1 MEYRPTEWDA
11 RAQQLWRSLDVY
23 RADFPSDRKPFYVL
37 DMFPYP
43 SGAGLHVGHPLGY
56 IASDIV
62 SRFKRHQG
70 FNVLHPMGFDA
81 FGLPAE
87 QYAIQT
93 GQHPAV
99 TTETNIERYR
109 EQLNRL
115 GLGFDWSREVQTCDP
130 DYYRWTQWIF
140 IQLFGAWYNKAVERA
155 EPIETLVAHLT
166 ARGTEGLN
174 AACHGEPTCT
184 AAEWAAMDAAQREA
198 LLQHFRL
205 AYRSESL
212 VNWCPALGTVLAN
225 DEVVNGLSER
235 GGHPVIQKPMLQWSM
250 RISAFAQRLL
260 DGLDELNWS
269 DSIKESQRHWIGRSQ
284 GARIRFKVLTRSAGE
299 VGEVGEVGKVG
310 KVGEVGQGTN
320 EPISSGANE
329 LTSQRASELTSQRAN
344 ELTSQRANELTSQ
357 RANELTS
364 QRANEL
370 TSQRANELTG
380 AAGDANVLE
389 VFSTRPDTIFGATFM
404 VVAPEHP
411 MLGAWTTEAQR
422 AEVEAY
428 CERAARRSERDRQAD
443 TKTVSGVC
451 TGTYVEHPFTGAPI
465 PVWTSDYVL
474 MGYGTGA
481 VMAVPGHDSRD
492 HALAKAMGL
501 PIVQVVASSEPVDVQ
516 AEAYE
521 AKSGRAMAS
530 GFLDGLS
537 TVEAI
542 DRAIAELEQRGLG
555 ERTVQYRLRDAVF
568 GRQRYWGEPIPIAYR
583 DGVPEALSVEELPL
597 KLPAVDKYLPTEDGE
612 PPLARA
618 ERWVSAEGLPLETTT
633 MPGWAGSSWY
643 FLRYMD
649 PKNSSAPVDRA
660 AADYWGQVD
669 LYVGGSEHATGHLLY
684 SRFWTH
690 ALHDLGHI
698 GFNEPFKRL
707 VNQGM
712 IQGIS
717 AFVHRIEG
725 THTVVSAELAGQYA
739 TQKLHVDVSLVNER
753 NEVDRD
759 ALRAW
764 MPSWAGTEFI
774 PAEGP
779 IKVEREVEK
788 MSKSKY
794 NVVNPDALADQYG
807 ADAVRLFEMFLGP
820 IEQSKPWDTQ
830 GMSGVVGFLK
840 KSVRLMDKIHGGEAT
855 PEELRT
861 LHQLIDKMQ
870 RDVETLSFNTSVS
883 AMMIAVNAW
892 GGIPRLA
899 QSTLRS
905 FAVLLEPF
913 APHTAEALWA
923 ELGGDG
929 SVVLAPYPVLNP
941 EYLVK
946 DSISYPV
953 QFNGKTRFQLEM
965 PASASA
971 AEVETAVMA
980 HEKTAHFLEGRSP
993 KKVIVVPGRIV
1004 NVVG

>member
-11 RAQQLWRSLDVY
+11 RAQQLWRTLNVY
-23 RADFPSDRKPFYVL
+23 RAEFPSNRKPFYVL

-140 IQLFGAWYNKAVERA
+140 LQLFGAWYNKAVERA
-155 EPIETLVAHLT
+155 EPIETLLAHLT

-174 AACHGEPTCT
+174 AACHGEPACT
-184 AAEWAAMDAAQREA
+184 AAEWAAMNAAQREA
-198 LLQHFRL
+198 LLQHYRL

-235 GGHPVIQKPMLQWSM
+235 GGHPVVQKPMLQWSM

-284 GARIRFKVLTRSAGE
+284 GARIRFNVLARGAGE
-299 VGEVGEVGKVG
+299 ATSNQQLVAGGAGEAREA
-310 KVGEVGQGTN
+310 E
-320 EPISSGANE
+320 
-329 LTSQRASELTSQRAN
+329 
-344 ELTSQRANELTSQ
+344 
-357 RANELTS
+357 
-364 QRANEL
+364 
-370 TSQRANELTG
+370 
-380 AAGDANVLE
+380 VLE

-411 MLGAWTTEAQR
+411 LLGAWTTEAQR
-422 AEVEAY
+422 ADVEAY

-443 TKTVSGVC
+443 TKTVSGVF

-501 PIVQVVASSEPVDVQ
+501 PIVQVVVSNEPVDVQ

-530 GFLDGLS
+530 DFLDGLS
-537 TVEAI
+537 TLEAI

-583 DGVPEALSVEELPL
+583 DGVPEGLPVEELPL

-649 PKNSSAPVDRA
+649 SANGSAPVDRA

-698 GFNEPFKRL
+698 GFREPFKRL

-725 THTVVSAELAGQYA
+725 TQTVVSAELAGQYA

-759 ALRAW
+759 ALKAW
-764 MPSWAGTEFI
+764 MPSWAQTEFI
-774 PAEGP
+774 PADGP
-779 IKVEREVEK
+779 FKVEREVEK

-840 KSVRLMDKIHGGEAT
+840 KSVRLMEKRHGGEASA
-855 PEELRT
+855 EELRT
-861 LHQLIDKMQ
+861 LHGLIDKLQ

-892 GGIPRLA
+892 SALPQLA
-899 QSTLRS
+899 ETTLRD

-923 ELGGDG
+923 ELGGEG
-929 SVVLAPYPVLNP
+929 SVVLAAYPVLKP

-946 DSISYPV
+946 DSVNYPV
-953 QFNGKTRFQLEM
+953 QFNGKTRFQLEL
-965 PASASA
+965 PASATA
-971 AEVETAVMA
+971 AEVEAEVMA
-980 HEKTAHFLEGRSP
+980 HEKTAHFLEGRQP

>member
-11 RAQQLWRSLDVY
+11 RAQQLWRTLNVY
-23 RADFPSDRKPFYVL
+23 RAEFPSDRKPFYVL

-140 IQLFGAWYNKAVERA
+140 LQLFGAWYNKAVERA
-155 EPIETLVAHLT
+155 EPIETLVAHLS
-166 ARGTEGLN
+166 AHGTNGLS
-174 AACHGEPTCT
+174 AACHGEPACT

-198 LLQHFRL
+198 LLQHYRL

-284 GARIRFKVLTRSAGE
+284 GARIRFKVLAGE
-299 VGEVGEVGKVG
+299 AREATSNQQLVAGGAGEAREA
-310 KVGEVGQGTN
+310 E
-320 EPISSGANE
+320 
-329 LTSQRASELTSQRAN
+329 
-344 ELTSQRANELTSQ
+344 
-357 RANELTS
+357 
-364 QRANEL
+364 
-370 TSQRANELTG
+370 
-380 AAGDANVLE
+380 VLE

-411 MLGAWTTEAQR
+411 LLGAWTTEAQR

-443 TKTVSGVC
+443 TKAVSGVF

-501 PIVQVVASSEPVDVQ
+501 PIVQVVASNEPVDVQ

-530 GFLDGLS
+530 DFLDGLS
-537 TVEAI
+537 TLEAI
-542 DRAIAELEQRGLG
+542 DRVVAELEQRGLG

-583 DGVPEALSVEELPL
+583 DGVPEGLPVAELPL
-597 KLPAVDKYLPTEDGE
+597 VLPAVDKYLPTEDGE

-633 MPGWAGSSWY
+633 MPGWAGSS
-643 FLRYMD
+643 
-649 PKNSSAPVDRA
+649 
-660 AADYWGQVD
+660 
-669 LYVGGSEHATGHLLY
+669 
-684 SRFWTH
+684 
-690 ALHDLGHI
+690 
-698 GFNEPFKRL
+698 
-707 VNQGM
+707 
-712 IQGIS
+712 
-717 AFVHRIEG
+717 
-725 THTVVSAELAGQYA
+725 
-739 TQKLHVDVSLVNER
+739 
-753 NEVDRD
+753 
-759 ALRAW
+759 
-764 MPSWAGTEFI
+764 
-774 PAEGP
+774 
-779 IKVEREVEK
+779 
-788 MSKSKY
+788 
-794 NVVNPDALADQYG
+794 
-807 ADAVRLFEMFLGP
+807 
-820 IEQSKPWDTQ
+820 
-830 GMSGVVGFLK
+830 
-840 KSVRLMDKIHGGEAT
+840 
-855 PEELRT
+855 
-861 LHQLIDKMQ
+861 
-870 RDVETLSFNTSVS
+870 
-883 AMMIAVNAW
+883 
-892 GGIPRLA
+892 
-899 QSTLRS
+899 
-905 FAVLLEPF
+905 
-913 APHTAEALWA
+913 
-923 ELGGDG
+923 
-929 SVVLAPYPVLNP
+929 
-941 EYLVK
+941 
-946 DSISYPV
+946 
-953 QFNGKTRFQLEM
+953 
-965 PASASA
+965 
-971 AEVETAVMA
+971 
-980 HEKTAHFLEGRSP
+980 
-993 KKVIVVPGRIV
+993 
-1004 NVVG
+1004 

>member
-11 RAQQLWRSLDVY
+11 RAQQLWRDLAVY
-23 RADFPSDRKPFYVL
+23 RADFPSDREPFYVL

-62 SRFKRHQG
+62 GRFMRHKG

-93 GQHPAV
+93 GQHPAA
-99 TTETNIERYR
+99 TTEANILRYR

-115 GLGFDWSREVQTCDP
+115 GLGFDWSREVQTCDA
-130 DYYRWTQWIF
+130 DYYRWTQWVF
-140 IQLFGAWYNKAVERA
+140 LELFNAWFNKGSARA
-155 EPIETLVAHLT
+155 ERIETLMEHLS
-166 ARGTEGLN
+166 ARGTEGLD
-174 AACHGEPTCT
+174 AACHGKPECS
-184 AAEWAAMDAAQREA
+184 AAEWGQMNAAEREA

-212 VNWCPALGTVLAN
+212 VNWCPKLGTVLAN

-235 GGHPVIQKPMLQWSM
+235 GGHPVVQKAMLQWSM

-260 DGLDELNWS
+260 DGLDDLNWS
-269 DSIKESQRHWIGRSQ
+269 ESIKETQRHWIGRSQ
-284 GARIRFKVLTRSAGE
+284 GARIAFKVLGGLGEAG
-299 VGEVGEVGKVG
+299 
-310 KVGEVGQGTN
+310 
-320 EPISSGANE
+320 
-329 LTSQRASELTSQRAN
+329 L
-344 ELTSQRANELTSQ
+344 
-357 RANELTS
+357 
-364 QRANEL
+364 
-370 TSQRANELTG
+370 
-380 AAGDANVLE
+380 LE
-389 VFSTRPDTIFGATFM
+389 VFTTRPDTIFGATFM
-404 VVAPEHP
+404 VLAPEHP
-411 MLGAWTTEAQR
+411 LLSEWTSPAQK
-422 AEVEAY
+422 AEVDAY
-428 CERAARRSERDRQAD
+428 RERAARRSERERQAD
-443 TKTVSGVC
+443 TKSVSGVF
-451 TGTYVEHPFTGAPI
+451 TGSYVEHPFTREPI
-465 PVWTSDYVL
+465 PIWTSDYVL
-474 MGYGTGA
+474 LGYGTGA

-501 PIVQVVASSEPVDVQ
+501 PIVQVVESTEPVDVQ
-516 AEAYE
+516 QEAFE

-530 GFLDGLS
+530 DFLNGLS
-537 TVEAI
+537 TLEAI
-542 DRAIAELEQRGLG
+542 DRAIEELQSRGLG
-555 ERTVQYRLRDAVF
+555 TRTLQFRLRDAVF

-583 DGVPEALSVEELPL
+583 DGVPEALDAAELPL
-597 KLPAVDKYLPTEDGE
+597 RLPAVDKYLPTADGE

-618 ERWVSAEGLPLETTT
+618 EHWVSAEGLPLETTT

-649 PKNSSAPVDRA
+649 PRNDRALVGRA

-690 ALHDLGHI
+690 ALHDLKHI
-698 GFNEPFKRL
+698 GFKEPFKRL

-725 THTVVSAELAGQYA
+725 SKTVVSTELAGGYS
-739 TQKLHVDVSLVNER
+739 TQKLHVDVCLVNEH

-759 ALRAW
+759 ALTAW
-764 MPSWAGTEFI
+764 MPDWNETQFI
-774 PAEGP
+774 PAQGP
-779 IKVEREVEK
+779 IRVEREVEK

-794 NVVNPDALADQYG
+794 NVVNPDALADQHG

-820 IEQSKPWDTQ
+820 IEQSKPWDSQ
-830 GMSGVVGFLK
+830 GMSGVISFLK
-840 KSVRLMDKIHGGEAT
+840 KSTRMLPKRQRGEASEEELRILHHLMDK
-855 PEELRT
+855 L
-861 LHQLIDKMQ
+861 Q

-892 GGIPRLA
+892 SALPEMA
-899 QSTLRS
+899 ESTLLD

-913 APHTAEALWA
+913 APHCAEAMWA
-923 ELGGDG
+923 ELGASG
-929 SVVLAPYPVLNP
+929 SVVLAPYPILLP

-946 DSISYPV
+946 DTVLYPV

-965 PASASA
+965 PSSASA
-971 AEVETAVMA
+971 AEVESAVLA
-980 HEKTAHFLEGRSP
+980 HERTAHFLEGRTP
-993 KKVIVVPGRIV
+993 KKIIVVPGRIA
-1004 NVVG
+1004 NVVC

>member
-1 MEYRPTEWDA
+1 M
-11 RAQQLWRSLDVY
+11 
-23 RADFPSDRKPFYVL
+23 L

-62 SRFKRHQG
+62 GRFMRHKG

-93 GQHPAV
+93 GQHPAA
-99 TTETNIERYR
+99 TTEANILRYR

-115 GLGFDWSREVQTCDP
+115 GLGFDWSREVQTCDA
-130 DYYRWTQWIF
+130 DYYRWTQWVF
-140 IQLFGAWYNKAVERA
+140 LELFNAWFNKGSARA
-155 EPIETLVAHLT
+155 ERIETLMEHLS
-166 ARGTEGLN
+166 ARGTEGLE
-174 AACHGEPTCT
+174 AACHGKPECS
-184 AAEWAAMDAAQREA
+184 AAEWGQMNAAEREA

-212 VNWCPALGTVLAN
+212 VNWCPKLGTVLAN

-235 GGHPVIQKPMLQWSM
+235 GGHPVVQKAMLQWSM

-260 DGLDELNWS
+260 DGLDDLNWS
-269 DSIKESQRHWIGRSQ
+269 ESIKETQRHWIGRSQ
-284 GARIRFKVLTRSAGE
+284 GARIAFKVLGGLGEAG
-299 VGEVGEVGKVG
+299 
-310 KVGEVGQGTN
+310 
-320 EPISSGANE
+320 
-329 LTSQRASELTSQRAN
+329 L
-344 ELTSQRANELTSQ
+344 
-357 RANELTS
+357 
-364 QRANEL
+364 
-370 TSQRANELTG
+370 
-380 AAGDANVLE
+380 LE
-389 VFSTRPDTIFGATFM
+389 VFTTRPDTIFGATFM
-404 VVAPEHP
+404 VLAPEHP
-411 MLGAWTTEAQR
+411 LLSEWTSPAQK
-422 AEVEAY
+422 AEVDAY
-428 CERAARRSERDRQAD
+428 RERAARRSERERQAD
-443 TKTVSGVC
+443 TKSVSGVF
-451 TGTYVEHPFTGAPI
+451 TGSYVEHPFTREPI
-465 PVWTSDYVL
+465 PIWTSDYVL
-474 MGYGTGA
+474 LGYGTGA

-501 PIVQVVASSEPVDVQ
+501 PIVQVVESTEPVDVQ
-516 AEAYE
+516 QEAFE

-530 GFLDGLS
+530 DFLNGLS
-537 TVEAI
+537 TLEAI
-542 DRAIAELEQRGLG
+542 DRAIEELQSRGLG
-555 ERTVQYRLRDAVF
+555 TRTLQFRLRDAVF

-583 DGVPEALSVEELPL
+583 DGVPEALDAAELPL
-597 KLPAVDKYLPTEDGE
+597 RLPAVDKYLPTADGE

-618 ERWVSAEGLPLETTT
+618 EHWVSAEGLPLETTT

-649 PKNSSAPVDRA
+649 PRNDRALVGRA

-690 ALHDLGHI
+690 ALHDLKHI
-698 GFNEPFKRL
+698 GFKEPFKRL

-725 THTVVSAELAGQYA
+725 SKTVVSTELAGGYS
-739 TQKLHVDVSLVNER
+739 TQKLHVDVSLVNEH

-759 ALRAW
+759 ALTAW
-764 MPSWAGTEFI
+764 MPDWNETQFI
-774 PAEGP
+774 PAQGP
-779 IKVEREVEK
+779 IRVEREVEK

-794 NVVNPDALADQYG
+794 NVVNPDALADQHG

-820 IEQSKPWDTQ
+820 IEQSKPWDSQ
-830 GMSGVVGFLK
+830 GMSGVISFLK
-840 KSVRLMDKIHGGEAT
+840 KSARMLPKRQRGEASEEELRILHHLMDK
-855 PEELRT
+855 L
-861 LHQLIDKMQ
+861 Q

-892 GGIPRLA
+892 SALPEMA
-899 QSTLRS
+899 ESTLLD

-913 APHTAEALWA
+913 APHCAEAMWA
-923 ELGGDG
+923 ELGASG
-929 SVVLAPYPVLNP
+929 SVVLAPYPILLP

-946 DSISYPV
+946 DTVLYPV

-965 PASASA
+965 PSSASA
-971 AEVETAVMA
+971 AEVESAVLA
-980 HEKTAHFLEGRSP
+980 HERTAHFLEGRTP
-993 KKVIVVPGRIV
+993 KKIIVVPGRIA
-1004 NVVG
+1004 NVVC

>member
-23 RADFPSDRKPFYVL
+23 RADFPSDRNPFYVL

-99 TTETNIERYR
+99 TTEVNIERYR

-140 IQLFGAWYNKAVERA
+140 IQLFGAWYNKQSERA
-155 EPIETLVAHLT
+155 EPIETLVAHLN

-174 AACHGEPTCT
+174 AAFHGEPQCS

-235 GGHPVIQKPMLQWSM
+235 GGHPVVQKPMLQWSM

-284 GARIRFKVLTRSAGE
+284 GARIRFKVLAGGAGE
-299 VGEVGEVGKVG
+299 ATGNQQRAAGGVGE
-310 KVGEVGQGTN
+310 
-320 EPISSGANE
+320 A
-329 LTSQRASELTSQRAN
+329 
-344 ELTSQRANELTSQ
+344 
-357 RANELTS
+357 
-364 QRANEL
+364 
-370 TSQRANELTG
+370 
-380 AAGDANVLE
+380 DVLE

-411 MLGAWTTEAQR
+411 MLGEWTTEAQR

-428 CERAARRSERDRQAD
+428 CEQAARRSERDRQAD
-443 TKTVSGVC
+443 TKTVGGVF

-492 HALAKAMGL
+492 HALAKAVGL

-530 GFLDGLS
+530 MFLDGLA
-537 TVEAI
+537 TADAI
-542 DRAIAELEQRGLG
+542 DRAISELGSRGLG

-583 DGVPEALSVEELPL
+583 DGVPEALPVDELPL
-597 KLPAVDKYLPTEDGE
+597 KLPVVDKYLPTEDGE

-618 ERWVSAEGLPLETTT
+618 ERWVSAEGLQLETTT

-649 PKNSSAPVDRA
+649 PKNANAPVDRS

-698 GFNEPFKRL
+698 GFREPFKRL

-717 AFVHRIEG
+717 AFVHRVEG
-725 THTVVSAELAGQYA
+725 TQTVVSAELAGQYS

-759 ALRAW
+759 ALRTW

-774 PAEGP
+774 PSEGP

-794 NVVNPDALADQYG
+794 NVVNPDALADQHG

-840 KSVRLMDKIHGGEAT
+840 KSVRLMDKRHDGEAT

-861 LHQLIDKMQ
+861 LHQLIDKLQ

-892 GGIPRLA
+892 SGIPQLA
-899 QSTLRS
+899 QSTLRD

-923 ELGGDG
+923 ELSGEG

-946 DSISYPV
+946 DSINYPV

-971 AEVETAVMA
+971 AEVEAAVMA

>member
-11 RAQQLWRSLDVY
+11 RAQQLWRDLAVY
-23 RADFPSDRKPFYVL
+23 RADFPSDREPFYVL

-62 SRFKRHQG
+62 GRFMRHKG

-93 GQHPAV
+93 GQHPAA
-99 TTETNIERYR
+99 TTEANILRYR

-115 GLGFDWSREVQTCDP
+115 GLGFDWSREVQTCDA
-130 DYYRWTQWIF
+130 DYYRWTQWVF
-140 IQLFGAWYNKAVERA
+140 LELFNAWFNKGSARA
-155 EPIETLVAHLT
+155 ERIETLMEHLS
-166 ARGTEGLN
+166 ARGTEGLD
-174 AACHGEPTCT
+174 AACHGKPECS
-184 AAEWAAMDAAQREA
+184 AAEWGQMNAAEREA

-212 VNWCPALGTVLAN
+212 VNWCPKLGTVLAN

-235 GGHPVIQKPMLQWSM
+235 GGHPVVQKAMLQWSM

-260 DGLDELNWS
+260 DGLDDLNWS
-269 DSIKESQRHWIGRSQ
+269 ESIKETQRHWIGRSQ
-284 GARIRFKVLTRSAGE
+284 GARIAFKVLGGLGEAG
-299 VGEVGEVGKVG
+299 
-310 KVGEVGQGTN
+310 
-320 EPISSGANE
+320 
-329 LTSQRASELTSQRAN
+329 L
-344 ELTSQRANELTSQ
+344 
-357 RANELTS
+357 
-364 QRANEL
+364 
-370 TSQRANELTG
+370 
-380 AAGDANVLE
+380 LE
-389 VFSTRPDTIFGATFM
+389 VFTTRPDTIFGATFM
-404 VVAPEHP
+404 VLAPEHP
-411 MLGAWTTEAQR
+411 LLSEWTSPAQK
-422 AEVEAY
+422 AEVDAY
-428 CERAARRSERDRQAD
+428 RERAARRSERERQAD
-443 TKTVSGVC
+443 TKSVSGVF
-451 TGTYVEHPFTGAPI
+451 TGSYVEHPFTREPI
-465 PVWTSDYVL
+465 PIWTSDYVL
-474 MGYGTGA
+474 LGYGTGA

-492 HALAKAMGL
+492 HVLAKAMGL
-501 PIVQVVASSEPVDVQ
+501 PIVQVVESTEPVDVQ
-516 AEAYE
+516 QEAFE

-530 GFLDGLS
+530 DFLNGLS
-537 TVEAI
+537 TLEAI
-542 DRAIAELEQRGLG
+542 DRAIEELQSRGLG
-555 ERTVQYRLRDAVF
+555 TRTLQFRLRDAVF

-583 DGVPEALSVEELPL
+583 DGVPEALDAAELPL
-597 KLPAVDKYLPTEDGE
+597 RLPAVDKYLPTADGE

-618 ERWVSAEGLPLETTT
+618 EHWVSAEGLPLETTT

-649 PKNSSAPVDRA
+649 PRNDRALVGRA

-690 ALHDLGHI
+690 ALHDLKHI
-698 GFNEPFKRL
+698 GFKEPFKRL

-725 THTVVSAELAGQYA
+725 SKTVVSTELAGGYS
-739 TQKLHVDVSLVNER
+739 TQKLHVDVSLVNEH

-759 ALRAW
+759 ALTAW
-764 MPSWAGTEFI
+764 MPDWNETQFI

-779 IKVEREVEK
+779 IRVEREVEK

-794 NVVNPDALADQYG
+794 NVVNPDALADQHG

-820 IEQSKPWDTQ
+820 IEQSKPWDSQ
-830 GMSGVVGFLK
+830 GMSGVISFLK
-840 KSVRLMDKIHGGEAT
+840 KSARMLPKRQRGEASEEELRILHHLMDK
-855 PEELRT
+855 L
-861 LHQLIDKMQ
+861 Q

-892 GGIPRLA
+892 SALPEMA
-899 QSTLRS
+899 ESTLLD

-913 APHTAEALWA
+913 APHCAEAMWA
-923 ELGGDG
+923 ELGASG
-929 SVVLAPYPVLNP
+929 SVVLAPYPILLP

-946 DSISYPV
+946 DTVLYPV

-965 PASASA
+965 PSSASA
-971 AEVETAVMA
+971 AEVESAVLA
-980 HEKTAHFLEGRSP
+980 HERTAHFLEGRTP
-993 KKVIVVPGRIV
+993 KKIIVVPGRIA
-1004 NVVG
+1004 NVVC

>member
-11 RAQQLWRSLDVY
+11 RAQQLWRDLAVY
-23 RADFPSDRKPFYVL
+23 RADFPSDREPFYVL

-62 SRFKRHQG
+62 GRFMRHKG

-93 GQHPAV
+93 GQHPAA
-99 TTETNIERYR
+99 TTEANILRYR
-109 EQLNRL
+109 DQLNRL
-115 GLGFDWSREVQTCDP
+115 GLGFDWSREVQTCDA
-130 DYYRWTQWIF
+130 DYYRWTQWVF
-140 IQLFGAWYNKAVERA
+140 LELFNAWFNKGSARA
-155 EPIETLVAHLT
+155 ERIETLMEHLS
-166 ARGTEGLN
+166 ARGTEGLE
-174 AACHGEPTCT
+174 AACHGKPECS
-184 AAEWAAMDAAQREA
+184 AAEWAQMNPSEREA

-212 VNWCPALGTVLAN
+212 VNWCPELGTVLAN

-235 GGHPVIQKPMLQWSM
+235 GGHPVVQKAMLQWSM

-260 DGLDELNWS
+260 DGLEDLNWS
-269 DSIKESQRHWIGRSQ
+269 DSIKETQRHWIGRSQ
-284 GARIRFKVLTRSAGE
+284 GARIAFKVLGGLGEAG
-299 VGEVGEVGKVG
+299 
-310 KVGEVGQGTN
+310 
-320 EPISSGANE
+320 
-329 LTSQRASELTSQRAN
+329 L
-344 ELTSQRANELTSQ
+344 
-357 RANELTS
+357 
-364 QRANEL
+364 
-370 TSQRANELTG
+370 
-380 AAGDANVLE
+380 LE
-389 VFSTRPDTIFGATFM
+389 VFTTRPDTIFGATFM
-404 VVAPEHP
+404 VIAPEHP
-411 MLGAWTTEAQR
+411 LLSQWTSMDQKAD
-422 AEVEAY
+422 VDAY
-428 CERAARRSERDRQAD
+428 RERAARRSERERQAD
-443 TKTVSGVC
+443 TKSCSGVF
-451 TGTYVEHPFTGAPI
+451 TGSYVEHPFTREPI
-465 PVWTSDYVL
+465 PIWTSDYVL
-474 MGYGTGA
+474 LGYGTGA

-501 PIVQVVASSEPVDVQ
+501 PIVQVVASTEPVDVQ
-516 AEAYE
+516 QEAFE

-530 GFLDGLS
+530 DFLNGLS
-537 TVEAI
+537 TLEAI
-542 DRAIAELEQRGLG
+542 DRAIEELQSRGLG
-555 ERTVQYRLRDAVF
+555 TRTLQFRLRDAVF

-583 DGVPEALSVEELPL
+583 DGVPEGLDAAELPL
-597 KLPAVDKYLPTEDGE
+597 RLPAVDKYLPTEDGQ

-618 ERWVSAEGLPLETTT
+618 EHWFSAEGLPLETTT

-649 PKNSSAPVDRA
+649 PRNDRALVGRA

-698 GFNEPFKRL
+698 GFKEPFKRL

-725 THTVVSAELAGQYA
+725 GKTVVSAELAGGYS

-753 NEVDRD
+753 NEVDQD
-759 ALRAW
+759 ALKAW
-764 MPSWAGTEFI
+764 MPDWAETQFI
-774 PAEGP
+774 PAQGP
-779 IKVEREVEK
+779 IRVEREVEK

-794 NVVNPDALADQYG
+794 NVVNPDALADQHG

-830 GMSGVVGFLK
+830 GMSGVISFLK
-840 KSVRLMDKIHGGEAT
+840 KSARMLPKRQRGKASA
-855 PEELRT
+855 EELRI
-861 LHQLIDKMQ
+861 LHHLIDKLQ

-892 GGIPRLA
+892 SALPEIA
-899 QSTLRS
+899 ESTLLD

-913 APHTAEALWA
+913 APHSAEAMWA
-923 ELGGDG
+923 ELGAQR
-929 SVVLAPYPVLNP
+929 SVVLAPYPILLP

-946 DSISYPV
+946 DTVLYPV

-965 PASASA
+965 PSSASA
-971 AEVETAVMA
+971 AEVESAVLA
-980 HEKTAHFLEGRSP
+980 HERTAHFLEGRTP
-993 KKVIVVPGRIV
+993 KKIIVVPGRIA

>member
-23 RADFPSDRKPFYVL
+23 RADFPSDRNPFYVL

-99 TTETNIERYR
+99 TTEVNIERYR

-140 IQLFGAWYNKAVERA
+140 IQLFGAWYNKQSERA
-155 EPIETLVAHLT
+155 EPIETLVAHLN

-174 AACHGEPTCT
+174 AAFHGEPQCS

-235 GGHPVIQKPMLQWSM
+235 GGHPVVQKPMLQWSM
-250 RISAFAQRLL
+250 RISAFSQRLL

-284 GARIRFKVLTRSAGE
+284 GARIRFKVLAGGAGE
-299 VGEVGEVGKVG
+299 ATGNQQRAAGGVGE
-310 KVGEVGQGTN
+310 
-320 EPISSGANE
+320 A
-329 LTSQRASELTSQRAN
+329 
-344 ELTSQRANELTSQ
+344 
-357 RANELTS
+357 
-364 QRANEL
+364 
-370 TSQRANELTG
+370 
-380 AAGDANVLE
+380 DVLE

-411 MLGAWTTEAQR
+411 MLGEWTTEAQR

-428 CERAARRSERDRQAD
+428 CEQAARRSERDRQAD
-443 TKTVSGVC
+443 TKTVGGVF

-530 GFLDGLS
+530 MFLDGLA
-537 TVEAI
+537 TADAI
-542 DRAIAELEQRGLG
+542 DRAISELELRGLG

-583 DGVPEALSVEELPL
+583 DGVPEALPVDELPL
-597 KLPAVDKYLPTEDGE
+597 KLPVVDKYLPTEDGE

-618 ERWVSAEGLPLETTT
+618 ERWVSAEGLQLETTT

-649 PKNSSAPVDRA
+649 PKNANAPVDRS

-698 GFNEPFKRL
+698 GFREPFKRL

-725 THTVVSAELAGQYA
+725 TQTVVSAELAGQYS
-739 TQKLHVDVSLVNER
+739 TQKLHFDVSLVNER

-759 ALRAW
+759 ALRTW

-774 PAEGP
+774 PSEGP

-794 NVVNPDALADQYG
+794 NVVNPDALADQHG

-840 KSVRLMDKIHGGEAT
+840 KSVRLMDKRHDGKAT

-861 LHQLIDKMQ
+861 LHQLIDKLQ

-892 GGIPRLA
+892 SGIPQLA
-899 QSTLRS
+899 QSTLRD

-923 ELGGDG
+923 ELGGEG

-946 DSISYPV
+946 DSINYPV

-965 PASASA
+965 PASATA
-971 AEVETAVMA
+971 TEVEAAVMA

>member
-23 RADFPSDRKPFYVL
+23 RADFPSDRNPFYVL

-99 TTETNIERYR
+99 TTEVNIERYR

-140 IQLFGAWYNKAVERA
+140 IQLFGAWYNKQSERA
-155 EPIETLVAHLT
+155 EPIETLVAHLN

-174 AACHGEPTCT
+174 AAFHGEPQCS

-235 GGHPVIQKPMLQWSM
+235 GGHPVVQKPMLQWSM
-250 RISAFAQRLL
+250 RISAFSQRLL

-284 GARIRFKVLTRSAGE
+284 GARIRFKVLAGGAGKATGNQQRAAGG
-299 VGEVGEVGKVG
+299 VGE
-310 KVGEVGQGTN
+310 
-320 EPISSGANE
+320 A
-329 LTSQRASELTSQRAN
+329 
-344 ELTSQRANELTSQ
+344 
-357 RANELTS
+357 
-364 QRANEL
+364 
-370 TSQRANELTG
+370 
-380 AAGDANVLE
+380 DVLE

-411 MLGAWTTEAQR
+411 MLGEWTTEAQR

-428 CERAARRSERDRQAD
+428 CEQAARRSERDRQAD
-443 TKTVSGVC
+443 TKTVGGVF

-530 GFLDGLS
+530 MFLDGLA
-537 TVEAI
+537 TADAI
-542 DRAIAELEQRGLG
+542 DRAISELELRGLG

-583 DGVPEALSVEELPL
+583 DGVPEALPVDELPL
-597 KLPAVDKYLPTEDGE
+597 KLPVVDKYLPTEDGE

-618 ERWVSAEGLPLETTT
+618 ERWVSAEGLQLETTT

-649 PKNSSAPVDRA
+649 PKNANAPVDRS

-698 GFNEPFKRL
+698 GFREPFKRL

-717 AFVHRIEG
+717 AFVHRVEG
-725 THTVVSAELAGQYA
+725 TQTVVSAELAGQYS

-759 ALRAW
+759 ALRTW
-764 MPSWAGTEFI
+764 MPSWAETEFI
-774 PAEGP
+774 PSEGP

-840 KSVRLMDKIHGGEAT
+840 KSVRLMEKRHDGEAT

-861 LHQLIDKMQ
+861 LHQLIDKLQ

-892 GGIPRLA
+892 SGIPQLA
-899 QSTLRS
+899 QSTLRD

-923 ELGGDG
+923 ELGGEG

-946 DSISYPV
+946 DSINYPV

-971 AEVETAVMA
+971 AEVEAAVMA

>member
-23 RADFPSDRKPFYVL
+23 RADFPSDRNPFYVL

-99 TTETNIERYR
+99 TTEVNIERYR

-140 IQLFGAWYNKAVERA
+140 IQLFGAWYNKQSERA
-155 EPIETLVAHLT
+155 EPIETLVAHLN

-174 AACHGEPTCT
+174 AACHGEPQCS

-235 GGHPVIQKPMLQWSM
+235 GGHPVVQKPMLQWSM
-250 RISAFAQRLL
+250 RISAFSQRLL

-284 GARIRFKVLTRSAGE
+284 GARIRFKVLAGGAGE
-299 VGEVGEVGKVG
+299 ATGNQQRAAGGVGE
-310 KVGEVGQGTN
+310 
-320 EPISSGANE
+320 A
-329 LTSQRASELTSQRAN
+329 
-344 ELTSQRANELTSQ
+344 
-357 RANELTS
+357 
-364 QRANEL
+364 
-370 TSQRANELTG
+370 
-380 AAGDANVLE
+380 DVLE

-411 MLGAWTTEAQR
+411 MLGEWMTEAQR

-428 CERAARRSERDRQAD
+428 CEQAARRSERDRQAD
-443 TKTVSGVC
+443 TKTVGGVF

-530 GFLDGLS
+530 MFLDGLA
-537 TVEAI
+537 TADAI
-542 DRAIAELEQRGLG
+542 DRAISELESRGLG

-583 DGVPEALSVEELPL
+583 DGVPEALPVDELPL
-597 KLPAVDKYLPTEDGE
+597 KLPVVDKYLPTEDGE

-618 ERWVSAEGLPLETTT
+618 ERWVSAEGLQLETTT

-649 PKNSSAPVDRA
+649 PKNANAPVDRS

-698 GFNEPFKRL
+698 GFREPFKRL

-725 THTVVSAELAGQYA
+725 TQTVVSAELAGQYS

-759 ALRAW
+759 ALRTW

-774 PAEGP
+774 PSEGP

-794 NVVNPDALADQYG
+794 NVVNPDALADQHG

-840 KSVRLMDKIHGGEAT
+840 KSVRLMDKRHDGKAT

-861 LHQLIDKMQ
+861 LHQLIDKLQ

-892 GGIPRLA
+892 SGIPQLA
-899 QSTLRS
+899 QSTLRD

-923 ELGGDG
+923 ELGGEG

-946 DSISYPV
+946 DSINYPV

-965 PASASA
+965 PASATA
-971 AEVETAVMA
+971 TEVEAAVMA

>member
-11 RAQQLWRSLDVY
+11 RAQQLWRDLAVY
-23 RADFPSDRKPFYVL
+23 RADFPSDREPFYVL

-62 SRFKRHQG
+62 GRFMRHKG

-93 GQHPAV
+93 GQHPAA
-99 TTETNIERYR
+99 TTEANILRYR

-115 GLGFDWSREVQTCDP
+115 GLGFDWSREVQTCDA
-130 DYYRWTQWIF
+130 DYYRWTQWVF
-140 IQLFGAWYNKAVERA
+140 LELFNAWFNKGSARA
-155 EPIETLVAHLT
+155 ERIETLMEHLS
-166 ARGTEGLN
+166 ARGTEGLD
-174 AACHGEPTCT
+174 AACHGKPECS
-184 AAEWAAMDAAQREA
+184 AAEWGQMNAAEREA

-212 VNWCPALGTVLAN
+212 VNWCPKLGTVLAN

-235 GGHPVIQKPMLQWSM
+235 GGHPVVQKAMLQWSM

-260 DGLDELNWS
+260 DGLDDLNWS
-269 DSIKESQRHWIGRSQ
+269 ESIKETQRHWIGRSQ
-284 GARIRFKVLTRSAGE
+284 GARIAFKVLGGLGEAG
-299 VGEVGEVGKVG
+299 
-310 KVGEVGQGTN
+310 
-320 EPISSGANE
+320 
-329 LTSQRASELTSQRAN
+329 L
-344 ELTSQRANELTSQ
+344 
-357 RANELTS
+357 
-364 QRANEL
+364 
-370 TSQRANELTG
+370 
-380 AAGDANVLE
+380 LE
-389 VFSTRPDTIFGATFM
+389 VFTTRPDTIFGATFM
-404 VVAPEHP
+404 VLAPEHP
-411 MLGAWTTEAQR
+411 LLSEWTSPAQK
-422 AEVEAY
+422 AEVDAY
-428 CERAARRSERDRQAD
+428 RERAARRSERERQAD
-443 TKTVSGVC
+443 TKSVSGVF
-451 TGTYVEHPFTGAPI
+451 TGSYVEHPFTREPI
-465 PVWTSDYVL
+465 PIWTSDYVL
-474 MGYGTGA
+474 LGYGTGA

-492 HALAKAMGL
+492 HVLAKAMGL
-501 PIVQVVASSEPVDVQ
+501 PIVQVVESTEPVDVQ
-516 AEAYE
+516 QEAFE

-530 GFLDGLS
+530 DFLNGLS
-537 TVEAI
+537 TLEAI
-542 DRAIAELEQRGLG
+542 DRAIEELQSRGLG
-555 ERTVQYRLRDAVF
+555 TRTLQFRLRDAVF

-583 DGVPEALSVEELPL
+583 DGVPEALDAAELPL
-597 KLPAVDKYLPTEDGE
+597 RLPAVDKYLPTADGE

-618 ERWVSAEGLPLETTT
+618 EHWVSAEGLPLETTT

-649 PKNSSAPVDRA
+649 PRNDRALVGRA

-690 ALHDLGHI
+690 ALHDLKHI
-698 GFNEPFKRL
+698 GFKEPFKRL

-725 THTVVSAELAGQYA
+725 SKTVVSTELAGGYS
-739 TQKLHVDVSLVNER
+739 TQKLHVDVSLVNEH

-759 ALRAW
+759 ALTAW
-764 MPSWAGTEFI
+764 MPDWNETQFI
-774 PAEGP
+774 PAQGP
-779 IKVEREVEK
+779 IRVEREVEK

-794 NVVNPDALADQYG
+794 NVVNPDPLADQHG

-820 IEQSKPWDTQ
+820 IEQSKPWDSQ
-830 GMSGVVGFLK
+830 GMSGVISFLK
-840 KSVRLMDKIHGGEAT
+840 KSARMLPKRQRGEASEEELRILHHLMDK
-855 PEELRT
+855 L
-861 LHQLIDKMQ
+861 Q

-892 GGIPRLA
+892 SALPEMA
-899 QSTLRS
+899 ESTLLD

-913 APHTAEALWA
+913 APHCAEAMWA
-923 ELGGDG
+923 ELGASG
-929 SVVLAPYPVLNP
+929 SVVLAPYPILLP

-946 DSISYPV
+946 DTVLYPV

-965 PASASA
+965 PSSASA
-971 AEVETAVMA
+971 AEVESAVLA
-980 HEKTAHFLEGRSP
+980 HERTAHFLEGRTP
-993 KKVIVVPGRIV
+993 KKIIVVPGRIA
-1004 NVVG
+1004 NVVC

>member
-23 RADFPSDRKPFYVL
+23 RADFPSDRNPFYVL

-99 TTETNIERYR
+99 TTEVNIERYR

-140 IQLFGAWYNKAVERA
+140 IQLFGAWYNKQSERA
-155 EPIETLVAHLT
+155 EPIETLVAHLN

-174 AACHGEPTCT
+174 AACHGEPQCS

-235 GGHPVIQKPMLQWSM
+235 GGHPVVQKPMLQWSM

-284 GARIRFKVLTRSAGE
+284 GARIRFKVLAGGAGE
-299 VGEVGEVGKVG
+299 ATGNQQRAAGGVGE
-310 KVGEVGQGTN
+310 
-320 EPISSGANE
+320 A
-329 LTSQRASELTSQRAN
+329 
-344 ELTSQRANELTSQ
+344 
-357 RANELTS
+357 
-364 QRANEL
+364 
-370 TSQRANELTG
+370 
-380 AAGDANVLE
+380 DVLE

-411 MLGAWTTEAQR
+411 MLGEWTTEAQR

-428 CERAARRSERDRQAD
+428 CEQAARRSERDRQAD
-443 TKTVSGVC
+443 TKTVGGVF

-492 HALAKAMGL
+492 HALAKAVGL

-530 GFLDGLS
+530 MFLDGLA
-537 TVEAI
+537 TADAI
-542 DRAIAELEQRGLG
+542 DRAISELGSRGLG

-583 DGVPEALSVEELPL
+583 DGVPEALPVDELPL
-597 KLPAVDKYLPTEDGE
+597 KLPVVDKYLPTEDGE

-618 ERWVSAEGLPLETTT
+618 ERWVSAEGLQLETTT

-649 PKNSSAPVDRA
+649 PKNANAPVDRS

-698 GFNEPFKRL
+698 GFREPFKRL

-725 THTVVSAELAGQYA
+725 TQTVVSAELAGQYS
-739 TQKLHVDVSLVNER
+739 TQKLHFDVSLVNER

-759 ALRAW
+759 ALRTW
-764 MPSWAGTEFI
+764 MPSWAETEFI
-774 PAEGP
+774 PSEGP

-794 NVVNPDALADQYG
+794 NVVNPDALADQHG

-840 KSVRLMDKIHGGEAT
+840 KSVRLMDKRHDGKAT

-861 LHQLIDKMQ
+861 LHQLIDKLQ

-892 GGIPRLA
+892 SGIPQLA
-899 QSTLRS
+899 QSTLRD

-923 ELGGDG
+923 ELGGEG

-946 DSISYPV
+946 DSINYPV

-965 PASASA
+965 PASATA
-971 AEVETAVMA
+971 TEVEAAVMA

>member
-1 MEYRPTEWDA
+1 M
-11 RAQQLWRSLDVY
+11 
-23 RADFPSDRKPFYVL
+23 L

-62 SRFKRHQG
+62 GRFMRHKG

-93 GQHPAV
+93 GQHPAA
-99 TTETNIERYR
+99 TTEANILRYR

-115 GLGFDWSREVQTCDP
+115 GLGFDWSREVQTCDA
-130 DYYRWTQWIF
+130 DYYRWTQWVF
-140 IQLFGAWYNKAVERA
+140 LELFNAWFNKGSARA
-155 EPIETLVAHLT
+155 ERIETLMEHLS
-166 ARGTEGLN
+166 ARGTEGLE
-174 AACHGEPTCT
+174 AACHGKPECS
-184 AAEWAAMDAAQREA
+184 AAEWGQMNAAEREA

-212 VNWCPALGTVLAN
+212 VNWCPKLGTVLAN

-235 GGHPVIQKPMLQWSM
+235 GGHPVVQKAMLQWSM

-260 DGLDELNWS
+260 DGLDDLNWS
-269 DSIKESQRHWIGRSQ
+269 ESIKETQRHWIGRSQ
-284 GARIRFKVLTRSAGE
+284 GARIAFKVLGGLGEAG
-299 VGEVGEVGKVG
+299 
-310 KVGEVGQGTN
+310 
-320 EPISSGANE
+320 
-329 LTSQRASELTSQRAN
+329 L
-344 ELTSQRANELTSQ
+344 
-357 RANELTS
+357 
-364 QRANEL
+364 
-370 TSQRANELTG
+370 
-380 AAGDANVLE
+380 LE
-389 VFSTRPDTIFGATFM
+389 VFTTRPDTIFGATFM
-404 VVAPEHP
+404 VLAPEHP
-411 MLGAWTTEAQR
+411 LLSEWTSPAQK
-422 AEVEAY
+422 AEVDAY
-428 CERAARRSERDRQAD
+428 RERAARRSERERQAD
-443 TKTVSGVC
+443 TKSVSGVF
-451 TGTYVEHPFTGAPI
+451 TGSYVEHPFTREPI
-465 PVWTSDYVL
+465 PIWTSDYVL
-474 MGYGTGA
+474 LGYGTGA

-501 PIVQVVASSEPVDVQ
+501 PIVQVVESTEPVDVQ
-516 AEAYE
+516 QEAFE

-530 GFLDGLS
+530 DFLNGLS
-537 TVEAI
+537 TLEAI
-542 DRAIAELEQRGLG
+542 DRAIEELQSRGLG
-555 ERTVQYRLRDAVF
+555 TRTLQFRLRDAVF

-583 DGVPEALSVEELPL
+583 DGVPEALDAAELPL
-597 KLPAVDKYLPTEDGE
+597 RLPAVDKYLPTADGE

-618 ERWVSAEGLPLETTT
+618 EHWVSAEGLPLETTT

-649 PKNSSAPVDRA
+649 PRNDRALVGRA

-690 ALHDLGHI
+690 ALHDLKHI
-698 GFNEPFKRL
+698 GFKEPFKRL

-725 THTVVSAELAGQYA
+725 SKTVVSTELAGGYS
-739 TQKLHVDVSLVNER
+739 TQKLHVDVSLVNEH

-759 ALRAW
+759 ALTAW
-764 MPSWAGTEFI
+764 MPDWNETQFI
-774 PAEGP
+774 PAQGP
-779 IKVEREVEK
+779 IRVEREVEK

-794 NVVNPDALADQYG
+794 NVVNPDALADQHG

-820 IEQSKPWDTQ
+820 IEQSKPWDSQ
-830 GMSGVVGFLK
+830 GMSGVISFLK
-840 KSVRLMDKIHGGEAT
+840 KSARMLPKRQRGEASE
-855 PEELRT
+855 EELRI
-861 LHQLIDKMQ
+861 LHHLIDKLQ

-892 GGIPRLA
+892 SALPKIA
-899 QSTLRS
+899 ESTLLD

-913 APHTAEALWA
+913 APHSAEAMWA
-923 ELGGDG
+923 ELGATG
-929 SVVLAPYPVLNP
+929 SVVLAPYPILLP

-946 DSISYPV
+946 DTVVYPV

-965 PASASA
+965 PTSASA
-971 AEVETAVMA
+971 AEVESAVLA
-980 HEKTAHFLEGRSP
+980 HERTAHFLEGRTP
-993 KKVIVVPGRIV
+993 KKIIVVPGRIA
-1004 NVVG
+1004 NVVC

>member
-11 RAQQLWRSLDVY
+11 RAQQLWRDLAVY
-23 RADFPSDRKPFYVL
+23 RADFPSDREPFYVL

-62 SRFKRHQG
+62 GRFMRHKG

-93 GQHPAV
+93 GQHPAA
-99 TTETNIERYR
+99 TTEANILRYR
-109 EQLNRL
+109 KQLNRL
-115 GLGFDWSREVQTCDP
+115 GLGFDWSREVQTCDA
-130 DYYRWTQWIF
+130 DYYRWTQWVF
-140 IQLFGAWYNKAVERA
+140 LELFNAWFNKGSARA
-155 EPIETLVAHLT
+155 ERIETLKEHLS
-166 ARGTEGLN
+166 ARGTEGLD
-174 AACHGEPTCT
+174 AACHGKPECS
-184 AAEWAAMDAAQREA
+184 AAEWGQMNAAEREA

-212 VNWCPALGTVLAN
+212 VNWCPKLGTVLAN

-235 GGHPVIQKPMLQWSM
+235 GGHPVVQKAMLQWSM

-260 DGLDELNWS
+260 DGLDDLNWS
-269 DSIKESQRHWIGRSQ
+269 ESIKETQRHWIGRSQ
-284 GARIRFKVLTRSAGE
+284 GARIAFKVLGGLGEAG
-299 VGEVGEVGKVG
+299 
-310 KVGEVGQGTN
+310 
-320 EPISSGANE
+320 
-329 LTSQRASELTSQRAN
+329 L
-344 ELTSQRANELTSQ
+344 
-357 RANELTS
+357 
-364 QRANEL
+364 
-370 TSQRANELTG
+370 
-380 AAGDANVLE
+380 LE
-389 VFSTRPDTIFGATFM
+389 VFTTRPDTIFGATFM
-404 VVAPEHP
+404 VLAPEHP
-411 MLGAWTTEAQR
+411 LLSEWTSPAQK
-422 AEVEAY
+422 AEVDAY
-428 CERAARRSERDRQAD
+428 RERAARRSERERQAD
-443 TKTVSGVC
+443 TKSVSGVF
-451 TGTYVEHPFTGAPI
+451 TGSYVEHPFTREPI
-465 PVWTSDYVL
+465 PIWTSDYVL
-474 MGYGTGA
+474 LGYGTGA

-492 HALAKAMGL
+492 HVLAKAMGL
-501 PIVQVVASSEPVDVQ
+501 PIVQVVESTEPVDVQ
-516 AEAYE
+516 QEAFE

-530 GFLDGLS
+530 DFLNGLS
-537 TVEAI
+537 TLEAI
-542 DRAIAELEQRGLG
+542 DRAIEELQSRGLG
-555 ERTVQYRLRDAVF
+555 TRTLQFRLRDAVF

-583 DGVPEALSVEELPL
+583 DGVPEALDAAELPL
-597 KLPAVDKYLPTEDGE
+597 RLPAVDKYLPTADGE

-618 ERWVSAEGLPLETTT
+618 EHWVSAEGLPLETTT

-649 PKNSSAPVDRA
+649 PRNDRALVGRA

-690 ALHDLGHI
+690 ALHDLKHI
-698 GFNEPFKRL
+698 GFKEPFKRL

-725 THTVVSAELAGQYA
+725 SKTVVSMELAGGYS
-739 TQKLHVDVSLVNER
+739 TQKLHVDVSLVNEH

-759 ALRAW
+759 ALTAW
-764 MPSWAGTEFI
+764 MPDWNETQFI

-779 IKVEREVEK
+779 IRVEREVEK

-794 NVVNPDALADQYG
+794 NVVNPDALADQHG

-820 IEQSKPWDTQ
+820 IEQSKPWDSQ
-830 GMSGVVGFLK
+830 GMSGVISFLK
-840 KSVRLMDKIHGGEAT
+840 KSARMLPKRQRGEASEEELRILHHLMDK
-855 PEELRT
+855 L
-861 LHQLIDKMQ
+861 Q

-892 GGIPRLA
+892 SALPEMA
-899 QSTLRS
+899 ESTLLD

-913 APHTAEALWA
+913 APHCAEAMWA
-923 ELGGDG
+923 ELGASG
-929 SVVLAPYPVLNP
+929 SVVLAPYPILLP

-946 DSISYPV
+946 DTVLYPV

-965 PASASA
+965 PSSASA
-971 AEVETAVMA
+971 AEVESAVLA
-980 HEKTAHFLEGRSP
+980 HERTAHFLEGRTP
-993 KKVIVVPGRIV
+993 KKIIVVPGRIA
-1004 NVVG
+1004 NVVC

>member
-11 RAQQLWRSLDVY
+11 RAQQLWRDLAVY
-23 RADFPSDRKPFYVL
+23 RADFPSDREPFYVL

-62 SRFKRHQG
+62 GRFMRHKG

-93 GQHPAV
+93 GQHPAA
-99 TTETNIERYR
+99 TTEANILRYR

-115 GLGFDWSREVQTCDP
+115 GLGFDWSREVQTCDA
-130 DYYRWTQWIF
+130 DYYRWTQWVF
-140 IQLFGAWYNKAVERA
+140 LELFNAWFNKGSARA
-155 EPIETLVAHLT
+155 ERIETLMEHLS
-166 ARGTEGLN
+166 ARGTEGLD
-174 AACHGEPTCT
+174 AACHGKPECS
-184 AAEWAAMDAAQREA
+184 AAEWGQMNAAEREA

-212 VNWCPALGTVLAN
+212 VNWCPKLGTVLAN

-235 GGHPVIQKPMLQWSM
+235 GGHPVVQKAMLQWSM

-260 DGLDELNWS
+260 DGLDDLNWS
-269 DSIKESQRHWIGRSQ
+269 ESIKETQRHWIGRSQ
-284 GARIRFKVLTRSAGE
+284 GARIAFKVLGGLGEAG
-299 VGEVGEVGKVG
+299 
-310 KVGEVGQGTN
+310 
-320 EPISSGANE
+320 
-329 LTSQRASELTSQRAN
+329 L
-344 ELTSQRANELTSQ
+344 
-357 RANELTS
+357 
-364 QRANEL
+364 
-370 TSQRANELTG
+370 
-380 AAGDANVLE
+380 LE
-389 VFSTRPDTIFGATFM
+389 VFTTRPDTIFGATFM
-404 VVAPEHP
+404 VLAPEHP
-411 MLGAWTTEAQR
+411 LLSEWTSPAQK
-422 AEVEAY
+422 AEVDAY
-428 CERAARRSERDRQAD
+428 RERAARRSERERQAD
-443 TKTVSGVC
+443 TKSVSGVF
-451 TGTYVEHPFTGAPI
+451 TGSYVEHPFTREPI
-465 PVWTSDYVL
+465 PIWTSDYVL
-474 MGYGTGA
+474 LGYGTGA

-501 PIVQVVASSEPVDVQ
+501 PIVQVVESTEPVDVQ
-516 AEAYE
+516 QEAFE

-530 GFLDGLS
+530 DFLNGLS
-537 TVEAI
+537 TLEAI
-542 DRAIAELEQRGLG
+542 DRAIEELQSRGLG
-555 ERTVQYRLRDAVF
+555 TRTLQFRLRDAVF

-583 DGVPEALSVEELPL
+583 DGVPEALDAAELPL
-597 KLPAVDKYLPTEDGE
+597 RLPAVDKYLPTADGE

-618 ERWVSAEGLPLETTT
+618 EHWVSAEGLPLETTT

-649 PKNSSAPVDRA
+649 PRNDRALVGRA

-690 ALHDLGHI
+690 ALHDLKHI
-698 GFNEPFKRL
+698 GFKEPFKRL

-725 THTVVSAELAGQYA
+725 SKTVVSTELAGGYS
-739 TQKLHVDVSLVNER
+739 TQKLHVDVCLVNEH

-759 ALRAW
+759 ALTAW
-764 MPSWAGTEFI
+764 MPDWNETQFI
-774 PAEGP
+774 PAQGP
-779 IKVEREVEK
+779 IRVEREVEK

-794 NVVNPDALADQYG
+794 NVVNPDALADQHG

-820 IEQSKPWDTQ
+820 IEQSKPWDSQ
-830 GMSGVVGFLK
+830 GMSGVISFLK
-840 KSVRLMDKIHGGEAT
+840 KSARMLPKRQRGEASEEELRILHHLMDK
-855 PEELRT
+855 L
-861 LHQLIDKMQ
+861 Q

-892 GGIPRLA
+892 SALPEMA
-899 QSTLRS
+899 ESTLLD

-913 APHTAEALWA
+913 APHCAEAMWA
-923 ELGGDG
+923 ELGASG
-929 SVVLAPYPVLNP
+929 SVVLAPYPILLP

-946 DSISYPV
+946 DTVLYPV

-965 PASASA
+965 PSSASA
-971 AEVETAVMA
+971 AEVESAVLA
-980 HEKTAHFLEGRSP
+980 HERTAHFLEGRTP
-993 KKVIVVPGRIV
+993 KKIIVVPGRIA

>member
-23 RADFPSDRKPFYVL
+23 RADFPSDRNPFYVL

-99 TTETNIERYR
+99 TTEVNIERYR

-140 IQLFGAWYNKAVERA
+140 IQLFGAWYNKQSERA
-155 EPIETLVAHLT
+155 EPIETLVAHLN

-174 AACHGEPTCT
+174 AAFHGEPQCS

-235 GGHPVIQKPMLQWSM
+235 GGHPVVQKPMLQWSM
-250 RISAFAQRLL
+250 RISAFSQRLL

-284 GARIRFKVLTRSAGE
+284 GARIRFKVLAGNAGNAGE
-299 VGEVGEVGKVG
+299 VTSNQLLVTSEAGE
-310 KVGEVGQGTN
+310 
-320 EPISSGANE
+320 A
-329 LTSQRASELTSQRAN
+329 
-344 ELTSQRANELTSQ
+344 
-357 RANELTS
+357 
-364 QRANEL
+364 
-370 TSQRANELTG
+370 
-380 AAGDANVLE
+380 DVLE

-411 MLGAWTTEAQR
+411 MLGEWMTEAQR

-428 CERAARRSERDRQAD
+428 CEQAARRSERDRQAD
-443 TKTVSGVC
+443 TKTVGGVF

-530 GFLDGLS
+530 MFLDGLA
-537 TVEAI
+537 TADAI
-542 DRAIAELEQRGLG
+542 DRAISELELRGLG

-583 DGVPEALSVEELPL
+583 DGVPEALPVDELPL
-597 KLPAVDKYLPTEDGE
+597 KLPVVDKYLPTEDGE

-618 ERWVSAEGLPLETTT
+618 ERWVSAEGLQLETTT

-649 PKNSSAPVDRA
+649 PKNANAPVDRS

-698 GFNEPFKRL
+698 GFREPFKRL

-717 AFVHRIEG
+717 AFVHRVEG
-725 THTVVSAELAGQYA
+725 TQTVVSAELAGQYS

-759 ALRAW
+759 ALRTW
-764 MPSWAGTEFI
+764 MPSWAETEFI
-774 PAEGP
+774 PSEGP

-840 KSVRLMDKIHGGEAT
+840 KSVRLMEKRHDGEAT

-861 LHQLIDKMQ
+861 LHQLIDKLQ

-892 GGIPRLA
+892 SGIPQLA
-899 QSTLRS
+899 QSTLRD

-923 ELGGDG
+923 ELGGEG

-946 DSISYPV
+946 DSINYPV

-971 AEVETAVMA
+971 AEVEAAVMA

>member
-11 RAQQLWRSLDVY
+11 RAQQLWRDLAVY
-23 RADFPSDRKPFYVL
+23 RADFPSDREPFYVL

-62 SRFKRHQG
+62 GRFMRHKG

-93 GQHPAV
+93 GQHPAA
-99 TTETNIERYR
+99 TTEANILRYR

-115 GLGFDWSREVQTCDP
+115 GLGFDWSREVQTCDA
-130 DYYRWTQWIF
+130 DYYRWTQWVF
-140 IQLFGAWYNKAVERA
+140 LELFNAWFNKGSARA
-155 EPIETLVAHLT
+155 ERIETLMEHLS
-166 ARGTEGLN
+166 ARGTEGLE
-174 AACHGEPTCT
+174 AACHGKPECS
-184 AAEWAAMDAAQREA
+184 AAEWAQMNAAEREA

-212 VNWCPALGTVLAN
+212 VNWCPNLGTVLAN

-235 GGHPVIQKPMLQWSM
+235 GGHPVVQKAMLQWSM

-260 DGLDELNWS
+260 DGLDDLNWS
-269 DSIKESQRHWIGRSQ
+269 ESIKETQRHWIGRSQ
-284 GARIRFKVLTRSAGE
+284 GARIAFKVLGGLGEAG
-299 VGEVGEVGKVG
+299 
-310 KVGEVGQGTN
+310 
-320 EPISSGANE
+320 
-329 LTSQRASELTSQRAN
+329 L
-344 ELTSQRANELTSQ
+344 
-357 RANELTS
+357 
-364 QRANEL
+364 
-370 TSQRANELTG
+370 
-380 AAGDANVLE
+380 LE
-389 VFSTRPDTIFGATFM
+389 VFTTRPDTIFGATFM
-404 VVAPEHP
+404 VLAPEHP
-411 MLGAWTTEAQR
+411 LLSEWTSPAQK
-422 AEVEAY
+422 AEVDAY
-428 CERAARRSERDRQAD
+428 RERAARRSERERQAD
-443 TKTVSGVC
+443 TKSVSGVF
-451 TGTYVEHPFTGAPI
+451 TGSYVEHPFTREPI
-465 PVWTSDYVL
+465 PIWTSDYVL
-474 MGYGTGA
+474 LGYGTGA

-492 HALAKAMGL
+492 HVLAKAMGL
-501 PIVQVVASSEPVDVQ
+501 PIVQVVESTEPVDVQ
-516 AEAYE
+516 QEAFE

-530 GFLDGLS
+530 DFLNGLS
-537 TVEAI
+537 TLEAI
-542 DRAIAELEQRGLG
+542 DRAIEELQSRGLG
-555 ERTVQYRLRDAVF
+555 TRTLQFRLRDAVF

-583 DGVPEALSVEELPL
+583 DGVPEALDAAELPL
-597 KLPAVDKYLPTEDGE
+597 RLPAVDKYLPTADGE

-618 ERWVSAEGLPLETTT
+618 EHWVSAEGLPLETTT

-649 PKNSSAPVDRA
+649 PRNDRALVGRA

-690 ALHDLGHI
+690 ALHDLKHI
-698 GFNEPFKRL
+698 GFKEPFKRL

-725 THTVVSAELAGQYA
+725 SKTVVSIELAGGYS
-739 TQKLHVDVSLVNER
+739 TQKLHVDVSLVNEH

-759 ALRAW
+759 ALTAW
-764 MPSWAGTEFI
+764 MPDWNETQFI
-774 PAEGP
+774 PAQGP
-779 IKVEREVEK
+779 IRVEREVEK

-794 NVVNPDALADQYG
+794 NVVNPDALADQHG

-820 IEQSKPWDTQ
+820 IEQSKPWDSQ
-830 GMSGVVGFLK
+830 GMSGVISFLK
-840 KSVRLMDKIHGGEAT
+840 KSARMLPKRQRGEASEEELRILHHLMDK
-855 PEELRT
+855 L
-861 LHQLIDKMQ
+861 Q

-892 GGIPRLA
+892 RALHEMA
-899 QSTLRS
+899 ESTLLDL
-905 FAVLLEPF
+905 AVLLEPF
-913 APHTAEALWA
+913 APHCAEAMWA
-923 ELGGDG
+923 ELGASG
-929 SVVLAPYPVLNP
+929 SVVLAPYPILLP

-946 DSISYPV
+946 DTVLYPV

-965 PASASA
+965 PSSASA
-971 AEVETAVMA
+971 AEVESAVLA
-980 HEKTAHFLEGRSP
+980 HERTAHFLEGRTP
-993 KKVIVVPGRIV
+993 KKIIVVPGRIA
-1004 NVVG
+1004 NVVC

>member
-23 RADFPSDRKPFYVL
+23 RADFPSDRNPFYVL

-99 TTETNIERYR
+99 TTEVNIERYR

-140 IQLFGAWYNKAVERA
+140 IQLFGAWYNKQSERA
-155 EPIETLVAHLT
+155 EPIETLVAHLN

-174 AACHGEPTCT
+174 AAFHGEPQCS

-235 GGHPVIQKPMLQWSM
+235 GGHPVVQKPMLQWSM

-284 GARIRFKVLTRSAGE
+284 GARIRFKVLAGGAGE
-299 VGEVGEVGKVG
+299 ATGNQQRAAGGVGE
-310 KVGEVGQGTN
+310 
-320 EPISSGANE
+320 A
-329 LTSQRASELTSQRAN
+329 
-344 ELTSQRANELTSQ
+344 
-357 RANELTS
+357 
-364 QRANEL
+364 
-370 TSQRANELTG
+370 
-380 AAGDANVLE
+380 DVLE

-411 MLGAWTTEAQR
+411 MLGEWMTEAQR

-428 CERAARRSERDRQAD
+428 CEQAARRSERDRQAD
-443 TKTVSGVC
+443 TKTVGGVF

-530 GFLDGLS
+530 MFLDGLA
-537 TVEAI
+537 TADAI
-542 DRAIAELEQRGLG
+542 DRAISELELRGLG

-583 DGVPEALSVEELPL
+583 DGVPEALPVDELPL
-597 KLPAVDKYLPTEDGE
+597 KLPVVDKYLPTEDGE

-618 ERWVSAEGLPLETTT
+618 ERWVSAEGLQLETTT

-649 PKNSSAPVDRA
+649 PKNANAPVDRS

-698 GFNEPFKRL
+698 GFREPFKRL

-717 AFVHRIEG
+717 AFVHRVEG
-725 THTVVSAELAGQYA
+725 TQTVVSAELAGQYS

-759 ALRAW
+759 ALRTW
-764 MPSWAGTEFI
+764 MPSWAETEFI
-774 PAEGP
+774 PSEGP

-840 KSVRLMDKIHGGEAT
+840 KSVRLMEKRHDGEAT

-861 LHQLIDKMQ
+861 LHQLIDKLQ

-892 GGIPRLA
+892 SGIPQLA
-899 QSTLRS
+899 QRTLRD

-923 ELGGDG
+923 ELGGEG

-946 DSISYPV
+946 DSINYPV

-971 AEVETAVMA
+971 AEVEAAVMA

>member
-23 RADFPSDRKPFYVL
+23 RADFPSDRNPFYVL

-99 TTETNIERYR
+99 TTEVNIERYR

-140 IQLFGAWYNKAVERA
+140 IQLFGAWYNKQSERA
-155 EPIETLVAHLT
+155 EPIETLVAHLN

-174 AACHGEPTCT
+174 AAFHGEPQCS

-235 GGHPVIQKPMLQWSM
+235 GGHPVVQKPMLQWSM
-250 RISAFAQRLL
+250 RISAFSQRLL

-284 GARIRFKVLTRSAGE
+284 GARIRFKVLAGGAGE
-299 VGEVGEVGKVG
+299 ATGNQQRAAGGVGE
-310 KVGEVGQGTN
+310 
-320 EPISSGANE
+320 A
-329 LTSQRASELTSQRAN
+329 
-344 ELTSQRANELTSQ
+344 
-357 RANELTS
+357 
-364 QRANEL
+364 
-370 TSQRANELTG
+370 
-380 AAGDANVLE
+380 DVLE

-411 MLGAWTTEAQR
+411 MLGEWMTEAQR

-428 CERAARRSERDRQAD
+428 CEQAARRSERDRQAD
-443 TKTVSGVC
+443 TKTVGGVF

-530 GFLDGLS
+530 MFLDGLA
-537 TVEAI
+537 TADAI
-542 DRAIAELEQRGLG
+542 DRAISELELRGLG

-583 DGVPEALSVEELPL
+583 DGVPEALPVDELPL
-597 KLPAVDKYLPTEDGE
+597 KLPVVDKYLPTEDGE

-618 ERWVSAEGLPLETTT
+618 ERWVSAEGLQLETTT

-649 PKNSSAPVDRA
+649 PKNANAPVDRS

-698 GFNEPFKRL
+698 GFREPFKRL

-717 AFVHRIEG
+717 AFVHRVEG
-725 THTVVSAELAGQYA
+725 TQTVVSAELAGQYS

-759 ALRAW
+759 ALRTW

-774 PAEGP
+774 PSEGP

-840 KSVRLMDKIHGGEAT
+840 KSVRLMEKRHDGEAT

-861 LHQLIDKMQ
+861 LHQLIDKLQ

-892 GGIPRLA
+892 SGIPQLA
-899 QSTLRS
+899 QRTLRD

-923 ELGGDG
+923 ELGGEG

-946 DSISYPV
+946 DSINYPV

-971 AEVETAVMA
+971 AEVEAAVMA

>member
-23 RADFPSDRKPFYVL
+23 RADFPSDRNPFYVL

-99 TTETNIERYR
+99 TTEVNIERYR

-140 IQLFGAWYNKAVERA
+140 IQLFGAWYNKQSERA
-155 EPIETLVAHLT
+155 EPIETLVAHLN

-174 AACHGEPTCT
+174 AAFHGEPQCS

-235 GGHPVIQKPMLQWSM
+235 GGHPVVQKPMLQWSM
-250 RISAFAQRLL
+250 RISAFSQRLL

-284 GARIRFKVLTRSAGE
+284 GARIRFKVLAGGAGE
-299 VGEVGEVGKVG
+299 ATGNQQRAAGGVGE
-310 KVGEVGQGTN
+310 
-320 EPISSGANE
+320 A
-329 LTSQRASELTSQRAN
+329 
-344 ELTSQRANELTSQ
+344 
-357 RANELTS
+357 
-364 QRANEL
+364 
-370 TSQRANELTG
+370 
-380 AAGDANVLE
+380 DVLE

-411 MLGAWTTEAQR
+411 MLGEWTTEAQR

-428 CERAARRSERDRQAD
+428 CEQAARRSERDRQAD
-443 TKTVSGVC
+443 TKTVGGVF

-530 GFLDGLS
+530 MFLDGLA
-537 TVEAI
+537 TADAI
-542 DRAIAELEQRGLG
+542 DRAISELELRGLG

-583 DGVPEALSVEELPL
+583 DGVPEALPVDELPL
-597 KLPAVDKYLPTEDGE
+597 KLPVVDKYLPTEDGE

-618 ERWVSAEGLPLETTT
+618 ERWVSAEGLQLETTT

-649 PKNSSAPVDRA
+649 PKNANAPVDRS

-698 GFNEPFKRL
+698 GFREPFKRL

-717 AFVHRIEG
+717 AFVHRVEG
-725 THTVVSAELAGQYA
+725 TQTVVSAELAGQYS

-759 ALRAW
+759 ALRTW
-764 MPSWAGTEFI
+764 MPSWAETEFI
-774 PAEGP
+774 PSEGP

-794 NVVNPDALADQYG
+794 NVVNPDALADQHG

-840 KSVRLMDKIHGGEAT
+840 KSVRLMDKRHDGEAT

-861 LHQLIDKMQ
+861 LHQLIDKLQ

-892 GGIPRLA
+892 SGIPQLA
-899 QSTLRS
+899 QRTLRD

-923 ELGGDG
+923 ELGGEG

-946 DSISYPV
+946 DSINYPV

-971 AEVETAVMA
+971 AEVEAAVMA

>member
-23 RADFPSDRKPFYVL
+23 RADFPSDRNPFYVL

-99 TTETNIERYR
+99 TTEVNIERYR

-140 IQLFGAWYNKAVERA
+140 IQLFGAWYNKQSERA
-155 EPIETLVAHLT
+155 EPIETLVAHLN

-174 AACHGEPTCT
+174 AAFHGEPQCS

-235 GGHPVIQKPMLQWSM
+235 GGHPVVQKPMLQWSM
-250 RISAFAQRLL
+250 RISAFSQRLL

-284 GARIRFKVLTRSAGE
+284 GARIRFKVLAGGAGE
-299 VGEVGEVGKVG
+299 ATGNQQRAAGGVGE
-310 KVGEVGQGTN
+310 
-320 EPISSGANE
+320 A
-329 LTSQRASELTSQRAN
+329 
-344 ELTSQRANELTSQ
+344 
-357 RANELTS
+357 
-364 QRANEL
+364 
-370 TSQRANELTG
+370 
-380 AAGDANVLE
+380 DVLE

-411 MLGAWTTEAQR
+411 MLGEWMTEAQR

-428 CERAARRSERDRQAD
+428 CEQAARRSERDRQAD
-443 TKTVSGVC
+443 TKTVGGVF

-530 GFLDGLS
+530 MFLDGLA
-537 TVEAI
+537 TADAI
-542 DRAIAELEQRGLG
+542 DRAISELELRGLG

-583 DGVPEALSVEELPL
+583 DGVPEALPVDELPL
-597 KLPAVDKYLPTEDGE
+597 KLPVVDKYLPTEDGE

-618 ERWVSAEGLPLETTT
+618 ERWVSAEGLQLETTT

-649 PKNSSAPVDRA
+649 PKNANAPVDRS

-698 GFNEPFKRL
+698 GFREPFKRL

-717 AFVHRIEG
+717 AFVHRVEG
-725 THTVVSAELAGQYA
+725 TQTVVSAELAGQYS
-739 TQKLHVDVSLVNER
+739 TQKLHFDVSLVNER

-759 ALRAW
+759 ALRTW
-764 MPSWAGTEFI
+764 MPSWAETEFI
-774 PAEGP
+774 PSEGP

-840 KSVRLMDKIHGGEAT
+840 KSVRLMDKRHDGEAT

-861 LHQLIDKMQ
+861 LHQLIDKLQ

-892 GGIPRLA
+892 SGIPQLA
-899 QSTLRS
+899 QRTLRD

-923 ELGGDG
+923 ELGGEG

-946 DSISYPV
+946 DSINYPV

-971 AEVETAVMA
+971 AEVEAAVMA